1 MSARRIVRA
10 SFLEV
15 EEGTDRETASGQ
27 TALSE
32 REALALA
39 QFLKRLRFHQAREI
53 AVDQDEAYTMIDATN
68 KLARALAD
76 AGYDPR

>member
-1 MSARRIVRA
+1 MSDRNVRVT
-10 SFLEV
+10 F
-15 EEGTDRETASGQ
+15 EGDKKGIYRAPNSGL
-27 TALSE
+27 AVLNE
-32 REALALA
+32 REAMALA
-39 QFLKRLRFHQAREI
+39 QFLKRLRFNQAREI

>member
-1 MSARRIVRA
+1 MSDRNVRITFEGDKEGIYRA
-10 SFLEV
+10 PN
-15 EEGTDRETASGQ
+15 SGL
-27 TALSE
+27 AVLNE

-39 QFLKRLRFHQAREI
+39 QFLKRLRFDQAREI